1 MSYLCDPFFR
11 GFCLQNFPYIEKEF
25 DGLTD
30 YQIICKILET
40 IENQI
45 KAIDEKY
52 QDILGLRTEFDEFKI
67 QIQSEMVDFKNQI
80 ESDIETDLQENY
92 SRIVLLLSEYQTVIQ
107 NQMNDLRS
115 DLEDEIREIE
125 LGNVIAYNPTNR

>member
-1 MSYLCDPFFR
+1 MSYLYDPFFR
-11 GFCLQNFPYIEKEF
+11 GFCSRNFPYIEKEF

-30 YQIICKILET
+30 YQIMCKILES

-52 QDILGLRTEFDEFKI
+52 QDILDIRTEFDEFKI
-67 QIQSEMVDFKNQI
+67 QIQNEMVDFKNQI
-80 ESDIETDLQENY
+80 ESDVETDLQENY

-115 DLEDEIREIE
+115 DLEHEIEQIE